1 MSTAFQLL
9 SLPLS
14 SFLWYQIYLL
24 VKRLTSH
31 WVEAAQRVQVP
42 RRGCCCLLKELQI
55 KLDITPKNKTRVR
68 VRAGSA
74 SGRNCIT
81 PQPECRHKG
90 NSHCSHTTSQQS
102 ASKIPL
108 IKHSQNAT
116 MVKFSVVHALH
127 HSQSN
132 STMLFTLSIVSILA
146 EVQFLSNAQREIS
159 TETQ

>member
-1 MSTAFQLL
+1 MFTAFWLL
-9 SLPLS
+9 SLPPS
-14 SFLWYQIYLL
+14 SLLWYQIYPL
-24 VKRLTSH
+24 VKKLTSH

-42 RRGCCCLLKELQI
+42 RWGCCCLLKELQI

-90 NSHCSHTTSQQS
+90 NSHCLHTTSQQS
-102 ASKIPL
+102 TSKIPL
-108 IKHSQNAT
+108 TKHSQNT
-116 MVKFSVVHALH
+116 ITVKISVAHALH
-127 HSQSN
+127 CSQSN
-132 STMLFTLSIVSILA
+132 SKTLFTLSIVNILA
-146 EVQFLSNAQREIS
+146 EAKFLSNAQRQIS